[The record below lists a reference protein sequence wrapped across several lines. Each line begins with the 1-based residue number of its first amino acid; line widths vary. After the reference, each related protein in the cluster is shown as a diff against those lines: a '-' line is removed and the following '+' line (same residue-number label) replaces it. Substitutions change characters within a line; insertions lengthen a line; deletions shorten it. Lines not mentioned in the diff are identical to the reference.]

1 MKTEVTRK
9 GNDGVLVV
17 GDSAYTFEI
26 SSRSRSEIE
35 QHYNQNFND
44 DTWDDLAIHFDGM
57 KVFQFG
63 RDNNLPIEIRDTVGG
78 NHLLPR
84 IFTKRGFLTWGKG
97 PRLYKETFEE
107 GKIRYEFVEDNQ
119 IQDWLESF
127 GHVDY
132 LLKIITDFN
141 HLELAWSKVHLRK
154 EARLNGGRYPI
165 GSIEHVPAEKVRE
178 ATKDINSDIATHG
191 VVGDWNRMWKR
202 NFRAFPLK
210 DWKKP
215 TSQKT
220 ALHCHKNPSFAT
232 DHHTRPD
239 IMGLL
244 PWLRRSSAIPYIL
257 EALSNNSL
265 NIKWHIISP
274 AAYWEKIK
282 EGLEEKCAIEG
293 IEYEDKMLEDAK
305 DKKFADLAK
314 VLAGERNV
322 GKFFTS
328 EMVVE
333 VLGTTIIEHKWEI
346 IPIDQKV
353 GDYVK
358 AQLEIAKAANMA
370 TVAGGGL
377 HQALSNVAA
386 DGKSDSGSEQLYAM
400 QNYILTE
407 VDVPELIICQA
418 INKAIKVNW
427 PTSNIKLGFYRS
439 LPVREEDKTP
449 KDRVKNA

>member
-1 MKTEVTRK
+1 
-9 GNDGVLVV
+9 
-17 GDSAYTFEI
+17 
-26 SSRSRSEIE
+26 
-35 QHYNQNFND
+35 
-44 DTWDDLAIHFDGM
+44 
-57 KVFQFG
+57 
-63 RDNNLPIEIRDTVGG
+63 
-78 NHLLPR
+78 
-84 IFTKRGFLTWGKG
+84 
-97 PRLYKETFEE
+97 
-107 GKIRYEFVEDNQ
+107 
-119 IQDWLESF
+119 
-127 GHVDY
+127 
-132 LLKIITDFN
+132 
-141 HLELAWSKVHLRK
+141 
-154 EARLNGGRYPI
+154 
-165 GSIEHVPAEKVRE
+165 
-178 ATKDINSDIATHG
+178 
-191 VVGDWNRMWKR
+191 
-202 NFRAFPLK
+202 
-210 DWKKP
+210 
-215 TSQKT
+215 
-220 ALHCHKNPSFAT
+220 
-232 DHHTRPD
+232 
-239 IMGLL
+239 MGLL

>member
-1 MKTEVTRK
+1 MNTEVIRK

-17 GDSAYTFEI
+17 GNSAHTFEI
-26 SSRSRSEIE
+26 SSRSRSEVE
-35 QHYNQNFND
+35 QHYNQNSYENS
-44 DTWDDLAIHFDGM
+44 WDDHCIHFDGM
-57 KVFQFG
+57 KVFPFG
-63 RDNNLPIEIRDTVGG
+63 ADNNLPIEIRDTVGG

-97 PRLYKETFEE
+97 PKLYKETPDGDSF
-107 GKIRYEFVEDNQ
+107 KTDFIQDNEV
-119 IQDWLESF
+119 QDWLESF
-127 GHVDY
+127 DHIDY
-132 LLKIITDFN
+132 LLNIIPDYN
-141 HLELAWSKVHLRK
+141 HLELAWTEVNLRR
-154 EARLNGGRYPI
+154 EARIPKGKYPI
-165 GSIEHVPAEKVRE
+165 GSLKHVPAEKVRE
-178 ATKDINSDIATHG
+178 ATKDIDSDIATHA
-191 VVGDWNRMWKR
+191 VVGDWNRLWKR
-202 NFRAFPLK
+202 NFKAFKLK
-210 DWKKP
+210 NWKKP
-215 TSQKT
+215 LSQRK
-220 ALHCHKNPSFAT
+220 ALHCHKLPSFAT

-239 IMGLL
+239 IIGLL
-244 PWLRRSSAIPYIL
+244 PWLRRSSAIPFIL

-274 AAYWEKIK
+274 AAYWEAIK
-282 EGLEEKCAIEG
+282 EGIQEKCNLEG

-328 EMVVE
+328 EKVVE
-333 VLGTTIIEHKWEI
+333 VLGTQVIEHKWEI
-346 IPIDQKV
+346 IAIDQKV

-358 AQLEIAKAANMA
+358 AQLEIGKAANMA

-400 QNYILTE
+400 QNYHLTE

-427 PTSNIKLGFYRS
+427 PAKNIKLGFHRIHGN
-439 LPVREEDKTP
+439 REQDKTP
-449 KDRVKNA
+449 NDRLKNA